1 MKQFTVRIPITGY
14 VEVSVD
20 ADDIDAAIDKAF
32 DVATIDNIEEWD
44 LHRTVTE
51 GNVCH
56 AMLNKIEIYED

>member
-56 AMLNKIEIYED
+56 VMLNEVEIYED

>member
-56 AMLNKIEIYED
+56 AMLNEVEIYED